1 MIWRSPRRKD
11 ATKLQSSIAD
21 DVRKYTD
28 STEEYL
34 EEKEISISRVDGLN
48 EVQLMAET
56 SLPSFPC
63 LV

>member
-48 EVQLMAET
+48 E
-56 SLPSFPC
+56 PSFPC